1 MDKNNNT
8 LGGFETILD
17 GIMPTDPTKEPTKFG
32 FDEGADELSDDE
44 IEALKG
50 KRAPSVNAV
59 KGIKTSKSNTVA
71 TDDDD
76 NDDDDDD
83 DDTNVEP
90 TKKVKPKKEDTKK
103 ENDDD
108 DDDSADDDDDNDDDN
123 DGDDS
128 QSEAI
133 ESLFDAISEE
143 IGWEFDEND
152 PEDVKPKTVAEL
164 VKYFKDVI
172 AESSIPQYSSE
183 DVMKLDEFVR
193 NGGKLEN
200 YFQAGTGI
208 DYETIDI
215 TDENNQKK
223 VITALYK
230 EKGWDD
236 ARITKK
242 LERYEDAGVLED
254 EAEEAVE
261 LLKKIESEKKEAL
274 LEGQKKTAEEAKQKQ
289 QKFYGDVVNEIKG
302 LSDIRGIKISKDD
315 RARLAEYI
323 FKYDS
328 NGVTQ
333 YQKDYAKSVK
343 NLLESAYFTM
353 KGDALISAAK
363 SEGNSTAMQRL
374 KNSLKTTGSRKSSKR
389 VTASA
394 DGSIWSNL
402 AQQLKKE

>member
-17 GIMPTDPTKEPTKFG
+17 GIMPNDPTKEPTKIG
-32 FDEGADELSDDE
+32 FSDGADELSDEE
-44 IEALKG
+44 IDALKG
-50 KRAPSVNAV
+50 KRAPSVNAI
-59 KGIKTSKSNTVA
+59 KGIKADKKTVEV
-71 TDDDD
+71 DDDD
-76 NDDDDDD
+76 EEEEEEDVKPKVDATKKAKTKKVEEPEEVEEDEDDDEEDYNDDDDA
-83 DDTNVEP
+83 E
-90 TKKVKPKKEDTKK
+90 
-103 ENDDD
+103 
-108 DDDSADDDDDNDDDN
+108 
-123 DGDDS
+123 DS

-152 PEDVKPKTVAEL
+152 PEDVKPKTVTEL

-172 AESSIPQYSSE
+172 AESSVPQYSSE
-183 DVMKLDEFVR
+183 DVQKLDEFVR

-200 YFQAGTGI
+200 YFQAGNGI
-208 DYETIDI
+208 DYDNIDI
-215 TDENNQKK
+215 TDESIQKK
-223 VITALYK
+223 VITTLYK
-230 EKGWDD
+230 EKGWED
-236 ARITKK
+236 ARIAKK
-242 LERYEDAGVLED
+242 IERYEDAGVLED

-261 LLKKIESEKKEAL
+261 LLKKIEAEKKEAL
-274 LEGQKKTAEEAKQKQ
+274 LESQKKTAEESKQKQ
-289 QKFYGDVVNEIKG
+289 QKFYDDVVNEIKG

-389 VTASA
+389 VTVSA

>member
-17 GIMPTDPTKEPTKFG
+17 GIIPTDPTKEPTKFG

-50 KRAPSVNAV
+50 KRAPSVNAM
-59 KGIKTSKSNTVA
+59 KGIK
-71 TDDDD
+71 DDKKKPVD
-76 NDDDDDD
+76 NDDDDDEED
-83 DDTNVEP
+83 DEVKSKVEV
-90 TKKVKPKKEDTKK
+90 TKKAKAKKVEEPEET
-103 ENDDD
+103 EEDDD
-108 DDDSADDDDDNDDDN
+108 DIEEEDDDAEVEDT
-123 DGDDS
+123 

-152 PEDVKPKTVAEL
+152 PEDVKPKTVTEL

-172 AESSIPQYSSE
+172 TESSVPEYSSE
-183 DVMKLDEFVR
+183 DVQKLDEFVR
-193 NGGKLEN
+193 NGGKLED
-200 YFQAGTGI
+200 YFQAGNGI

-230 EKGWDD
+230 EKGWDA

>member
-17 GIMPTDPTKEPTKFG
+17 GIIPNDPTKEPTKIG
-32 FDEGADELSDDE
+32 FSDGADELSDEE

-50 KRAPSVNAV
+50 KRAPSVNEV
-59 KGIKTSKSNTVA
+59 KGIKNSKKTVEVEE
-71 TDDDD
+71 DDEDEEED
-76 NDDDDDD
+76 EDIKP
-83 DDTNVEP
+83 EP
-90 TKKVKPKKEDTKK
+90 TKKTKVKEV
-103 ENDDD
+103 EEEVEEEDDD
-108 DDDSADDDDDNDDDN
+108 DDDS
-123 DGDDS
+123 DDS
-128 QSEAI
+128 DEDTQSEAI

-143 IGWEFDEND
+143 LGWEFDEND
-152 PEDVKPKTVAEL
+152 PEEVKPKTVTDL
-164 VKYFKDVI
+164 VKYFRDVI
-172 AESSIPQYSSE
+172 TESSVPQYSSE
-183 DVMKLDEFVR
+183 DVQKLDEFVR

-200 YFQAGTGI
+200 YFQAGNGI
-208 DYETIDI
+208 DYDNIDI
-215 TDENNQKK
+215 TDESIQKK

-230 EKGWDD
+230 EKGWED
-236 ARITKK
+236 ARIAKK

-261 LLKKIESEKKEAL
+261 LLKKIETEKKEAL
-274 LEGQKKTAEEAKQKQ
+274 LESQKKTAEEAKQKQ
-289 QKFYGDVVNEIKG
+289 QKFYDDVVNEIKG

-323 FKYDS
+323 FRYDS
-328 NGVTQ
+328 NGTTQ

-389 VTASA
+389 VTSSP

>member
-50 KRAPSVNAV
+50 KRAPSVNAI
-59 KGIKTSKSNTVA
+59 KGIKDDKKKQVDNE
-71 TDDDD
+71 DDDD
-76 NDDDDDD
+76 EEDDEVKSKVEVTKKAKAKKVEEPEETEEDDDDIEEEDD
-83 DDTNVEP
+83 DAEVE
-90 TKKVKPKKEDTKK
+90 DI
-103 ENDDD
+103 
-108 DDDSADDDDDNDDDN
+108 
-123 DGDDS
+123 

-152 PEDVKPKTVAEL
+152 PEDVKPKTVTEL

-172 AESSIPQYSSE
+172 TESSVPEYSSE
-183 DVMKLDEFVR
+183 DVQKLDEFVR
-193 NGGKLEN
+193 NGGKLED
-200 YFQAGTGI
+200 YFQAGNGI

-230 EKGWDD
+230 EKGWDA

-274 LEGQKKTAEEAKQKQ
+274 LEGQKKIAEEAKQKQ
-289 QKFYGDVVNEIKG
+289 QKFYSDVVNEIKG

>member
-1 MDKNNNT
+1 MDKNNNKV
-8 LGGFETILD
+8 GGFETILD

-50 KRAPSVNAV
+50 KRAPSVNAM
-59 KGIKTSKSNTVA
+59 KGIKNDKKTVEVDDDDEEEDEEDIKPKVDA
-71 TDDDD
+71 TKKAKTKKVEEPEEVEEDEDDDEEDD
-76 NDDDDDD
+76 NDDDDA
-83 DDTNVEP
+83 E
-90 TKKVKPKKEDTKK
+90 
-103 ENDDD
+103 
-108 DDDSADDDDDNDDDN
+108 
-123 DGDDS
+123 DS

-152 PEDVKPKTVAEL
+152 PEDVKPKTVTEL

-172 AESSIPQYSSE
+172 AESSVPQYSSE
-183 DVMKLDEFVR
+183 DVQKLDEFVR

-200 YFQAGTGI
+200 YFQAGNGI
-208 DYETIDI
+208 DYDNIDI
-215 TDENNQKK
+215 TDESIQKK
-223 VITALYK
+223 VITTLYK
-230 EKGWDD
+230 EKGWED
-236 ARITKK
+236 ARIAKK
-242 LERYEDAGVLED
+242 IERYEDAGVLED

-261 LLKKIESEKKEAL
+261 LLKKIEAEKKEAL
-274 LEGQKKTAEEAKQKQ
+274 LESQKKTAEESKQKQ
-289 QKFYGDVVNEIKG
+289 QKFYDDVVNEIKG

-389 VTASA
+389 VTVSA

>member
-17 GIMPTDPTKEPTKFG
+17 GIMPTDTTKEPTKFG

-50 KRAPSVNAV
+50 KRAPSVNAM
-59 KGIKTSKSNTVA
+59 KGIKNDKKTVEVDDDDEEEDEEDIKPKVDA
-71 TDDDD
+71 TKKAKTKKVEEPEEVEEEEDDDEEDD
-76 NDDDDDD
+76 NDDDDA
-83 DDTNVEP
+83 E
-90 TKKVKPKKEDTKK
+90 
-103 ENDDD
+103 
-108 DDDSADDDDDNDDDN
+108 
-123 DGDDS
+123 DS

-152 PEDVKPKTVAEL
+152 PEDVKPKTVTEL

-172 AESSIPQYSSE
+172 AESSVPQYSSE
-183 DVMKLDEFVR
+183 DVQKLDEFVR

-200 YFQAGTGI
+200 YFQAGNGI
-208 DYETIDI
+208 DYDNIDI
-215 TDENNQKK
+215 TDESIQKK
-223 VITALYK
+223 VITTLYK
-230 EKGWDD
+230 EKGWED
-236 ARITKK
+236 ARIAKK
-242 LERYEDAGVLED
+242 IERYEDAGVLED

-261 LLKKIESEKKEAL
+261 LLKKIEAEKKEAL
-274 LEGQKKTAEEAKQKQ
+274 LESQKKTAEESKQKQ
-289 QKFYGDVVNEIKG
+289 QKFYDDVVNEIKG

-389 VTASA
+389 VTVSA

>member
-17 GIMPTDPTKEPTKFG
+17 GIMPNDPTKEPTKIG
-32 FDEGADELSDDE
+32 FSDGADELSDEE

-50 KRAPSVNAV
+50 KRAPSVNAI
-59 KGIKTSKSNTVA
+59 KGIKNDKKTVEVDDDDNEEEEEEDIKPKVDA
-71 TDDDD
+71 TKKAKTKKVEEPEEVEEDEDDDEEDD
-76 NDDDDDD
+76 NDDDD
-83 DDTNVEP
+83 TE
-90 TKKVKPKKEDTKK
+90 
-103 ENDDD
+103 
-108 DDDSADDDDDNDDDN
+108 
-123 DGDDS
+123 DS

-152 PEDVKPKTVAEL
+152 PEDVKPKTVTEL

-172 AESSIPQYSSE
+172 AESSVPQYSSE
-183 DVMKLDEFVR
+183 DVQKLDEFVR

-200 YFQAGTGI
+200 YFQAGNGI
-208 DYETIDI
+208 DYDNIDI
-215 TDENNQKK
+215 TDESIQKK
-223 VITALYK
+223 VITTLYK
-230 EKGWDD
+230 EKGWED
-236 ARITKK
+236 ARIAKK
-242 LERYEDAGVLED
+242 IERYEDAGVLED

-261 LLKKIESEKKEAL
+261 LLKKIEGEKKEAL
-274 LEGQKKTAEEAKQKQ
+274 LESQKKTAEESKQKQ

-389 VTASA
+389 VTVSA

>member
-17 GIMPTDPTKEPTKFG
+17 GIIPNDPSKAPITGG
-32 FDEGADELSDDE
+32 FDGGEEELSDEE

-50 KRAPSVNAV
+50 KRAPSVNAM
-59 KGIKTSKSNTVA
+59 KGIK
-71 TDDDD
+71 DDKKKQVD
-76 NDDDDDD
+76 NDDDDDEED
-83 DDTNVEP
+83 DEVKSKVEV
-90 TKKVKPKKEDTKK
+90 TKKAKAKKVEEPEET
-103 ENDDD
+103 EEDDD
-108 DDDSADDDDDNDDDN
+108 DIEEEDDDSEVEDA
-123 DGDDS
+123 

-152 PEDVKPKTVAEL
+152 PEDVKPKTVTEL

-172 AESSIPQYSSE
+172 TESSVPQYSSE
-183 DVMKLDEFVR
+183 DVRKLDEFVR
-193 NGGKLEN
+193 NGGKLED
-200 YFQAGTGI
+200 YFQAGNGI

-289 QKFYGDVVNEIKG
+289 QKFYSDVVNEIKG

>member
-17 GIMPTDPTKEPTKFG
+17 GIIPNDPTKEPTKIG
-32 FDEGADELSDDE
+32 FSDGADELSDEE

-50 KRAPSVNAV
+50 KRAPSVNEV
-59 KGIKTSKSNTVA
+59 KGIKNSKKTVEVE
-71 TDDDD
+71 
-76 NDDDDDD
+76 DDDDDEEEEED
-83 DDTNVEP
+83 IKPEP
-90 TKKVKPKKEDTKK
+90 TKKTKVKEV
-103 ENDDD
+103 EEEVEEEDDD
-108 DDDSADDDDDNDDDN
+108 DDDS
-123 DGDDS
+123 DDS
-128 QSEAI
+128 DEDTQSEAI

-143 IGWEFDEND
+143 LGWEFDEND
-152 PEDVKPKTVAEL
+152 PEEVKPKTVTDL
-164 VKYFKDVI
+164 VKYFRDVI
-172 AESSIPQYSSE
+172 TESSVPQYSSE
-183 DVMKLDEFVR
+183 DVQKLDEFVR

-200 YFQAGTGI
+200 YFQAGNGI
-208 DYETIDI
+208 DYDNIDI
-215 TDENNQKK
+215 TDESIQKK

-230 EKGWDD
+230 EKGWED
-236 ARITKK
+236 ARIAKK

-261 LLKKIESEKKEAL
+261 LLKKIETEKKEAL
-274 LEGQKKTAEEAKQKQ
+274 LESQKKTAEEAKQKQ
-289 QKFYGDVVNEIKG
+289 QKFYDDVVNEIKG

-323 FKYDS
+323 FRYDS
-328 NGVTQ
+328 NGTTQ

-389 VTASA
+389 VTSSP

>member
-17 GIMPTDPTKEPTKFG
+17 GIIPNDPTKEPTKIG
-32 FDEGADELSDDE
+32 FSDGADELSDEE

-50 KRAPSVNAV
+50 KRAPSVNEV
-59 KGIKTSKSNTVA
+59 KGIKNSKKTVEVE
-71 TDDDD
+71 DDEEEDEED
-76 NDDDDDD
+76 IKP
-83 DDTNVEP
+83 EP
-90 TKKVKPKKEDTKK
+90 TKKTKVKEV
-103 ENDDD
+103 EEEVEEEDDD
-108 DDDSADDDDDNDDDN
+108 DDDS
-123 DGDDS
+123 DDS
-128 QSEAI
+128 DEDVQSEAI

-143 IGWEFDEND
+143 LGWEFDEND
-152 PEDVKPKTVAEL
+152 PEEVKPKTVTDL
-164 VKYFKDVI
+164 VKYFRDVI
-172 AESSIPQYSSE
+172 TESSVPQYSSE
-183 DVMKLDEFVR
+183 DVQKLDEFVR

-200 YFQAGTGI
+200 YFQAGNGI
-208 DYETIDI
+208 DYDNIDI
-215 TDENNQKK
+215 TDESIQKK

-230 EKGWDD
+230 EKGWED
-236 ARITKK
+236 ARIAKK

-261 LLKKIESEKKEAL
+261 LLKKIETEKKEAL
-274 LEGQKKTAEEAKQKQ
+274 LESQKKTAEEAKQKQ
-289 QKFYGDVVNEIKG
+289 QKFYDDVVNEIKG

-323 FKYDS
+323 FRYDS
-328 NGVTQ
+328 NGTTQ

-389 VTASA
+389 VTSSP

>member
-17 GIMPTDPTKEPTKFG
+17 GIIPNDPTKEPTKIG
-32 FDEGADELSDDE
+32 FSDGADELSDEE

-50 KRAPSVNAV
+50 KRALSVNEV
-59 KGIKTSKSNTVA
+59 KGIKNSKKTVEVE
-71 TDDDD
+71 
-76 NDDDDDD
+76 DDDDDEEEEED
-83 DDTNVEP
+83 IKPEP
-90 TKKVKPKKEDTKK
+90 TKKTKVKEV
-103 ENDDD
+103 EEEVEEEDDD
-108 DDDSADDDDDNDDDN
+108 DDDS
-123 DGDDS
+123 DDS
-128 QSEAI
+128 DEDTQSEAI

-143 IGWEFDEND
+143 LGWEFDEND
-152 PEDVKPKTVAEL
+152 PEEVKPKTVTDL
-164 VKYFKDVI
+164 VKYFRDVI
-172 AESSIPQYSSE
+172 TESSVPQYSSE
-183 DVMKLDEFVR
+183 DVQKLDEFVR

-200 YFQAGTGI
+200 YFQAGNGI
-208 DYETIDI
+208 DYDNIDI
-215 TDENNQKK
+215 TDESIQKK

-230 EKGWDD
+230 EKGWED
-236 ARITKK
+236 ARIAKK

-261 LLKKIESEKKEAL
+261 LLKKIETEKKEAL
-274 LEGQKKTAEEAKQKQ
+274 LESQKKTAEEAKQKQ
-289 QKFYGDVVNEIKG
+289 QKFYDDVVNEIKG

-323 FKYDS
+323 FRYDS
-328 NGVTQ
+328 NGTTQ

-389 VTASA
+389 VTSSP

>member
-50 KRAPSVNAV
+50 KRAPSVNAM
-59 KGIKTSKSNTVA
+59 KGIKDDKKKQVDNE
-71 TDDDD
+71 DDDD
-76 NDDDDDD
+76 EEDDEVKSKVEVTKKAKAKKVEEPEETEEDDDDIEEEDD
-83 DDTNVEP
+83 DAEVE
-90 TKKVKPKKEDTKK
+90 D
-103 ENDDD
+103 
-108 DDDSADDDDDNDDDN
+108 A
-123 DGDDS
+123 

-152 PEDVKPKTVAEL
+152 PEDVKPKTVTEL

-172 AESSIPQYSSE
+172 TESSVPEYSSE
-183 DVMKLDEFVR
+183 DVQKLDEFVR
-193 NGGKLEN
+193 NGGKLED
-200 YFQAGTGI
+200 YFQAGNGI

-230 EKGWDD
+230 EKGWDA

>member
-17 GIMPTDPTKEPTKFG
+17 GIMPTDPSKAPITGG
-32 FDEGADELSDDE
+32 FDGGEEELSDEE

-50 KRAPSVNAV
+50 KRAPSVNAM
-59 KGIKTSKSNTVA
+59 KGIK
-71 TDDDD
+71 DDKKKQVD
-76 NDDDDDD
+76 NDDDDDEED
-83 DDTNVEP
+83 DEVKSKVEV
-90 TKKVKPKKEDTKK
+90 TKKAKAKKVEEPEET
-103 ENDDD
+103 EEDDD
-108 DDDSADDDDDNDDDN
+108 DIEEEDDDAEVEDA
-123 DGDDS
+123 

-152 PEDVKPKTVAEL
+152 PEDVKPKTVTEL

-172 AESSIPQYSSE
+172 TESSVPEYSSE
-183 DVMKLDEFVR
+183 DVQKLDEFVR
-193 NGGKLEN
+193 NGGKLED
-200 YFQAGTGI
+200 YFQAGNGI

-230 EKGWDD
+230 EKGWED

-261 LLKKIESEKKEAL
+261 LLKKIEAEKKEAL

>member
-17 GIMPTDPTKEPTKFG
+17 GIMPTDPSKAPITGG
-32 FDEGADELSDDE
+32 FDGGEEELSDEE

-50 KRAPSVNAV
+50 KRAPSVNDV
-59 KGIKTSKSNTVA
+59 KGIK
-71 TDDDD
+71 DDKKKQVD
-76 NDDDDDD
+76 NDDDDEEDDEVKSKVEVTKKAKAKKVEEPEETEEDD
-83 DDTNVEP
+83 DDIEEEDDDAEV
-90 TKKVKPKKEDTKK
+90 EDT
-103 ENDDD
+103 
-108 DDDSADDDDDNDDDN
+108 
-123 DGDDS
+123 

-152 PEDVKPKTVAEL
+152 PEDVKPKTVTEL

-172 AESSIPQYSSE
+172 TESSVPEYSSE
-183 DVMKLDEFVR
+183 DVQKLDEFVR
-193 NGGKLEN
+193 NGGKLED
-200 YFQAGTGI
+200 YFQAGNGI

-230 EKGWDD
+230 EKGWDA

>member
-8 LGGFETILD
+8 IGGFETILD
-17 GIMPTDPTKEPTKFG
+17 GIMPTDPTKETIKIG
-32 FDEGADELSDDE
+32 FSDGADDLSDEE

-152 PEDVKPKTVAEL
+152 PEDVKPKTVTEL

-183 DVMKLDEFVR
+183 DVQKLDEFVR

-200 YFQAGTGI
+200 YFQAGNGI
-208 DYETIDI
+208 DYDNIDI
-215 TDENNQKK
+215 TDESIQKK
-223 VITALYK
+223 VITTLYK
-230 EKGWDD
+230 EKGWED
-236 ARITKK
+236 ARIAKK
-242 LERYEDAGVLED
+242 IERYEDAGVLED

-261 LLKKIESEKKEAL
+261 LLKKIEAEKKEAL
-274 LEGQKKTAEEAKQKQ
+274 LESQKKTAEESKQKQ
-289 QKFYGDVVNEIKG
+289 QKFYDDVVNEIKG

-389 VTASA
+389 VTVSA

>member
-50 KRAPSVNAV
+50 KRAPSVNAM
-59 KGIKTSKSNTVA
+59 KGIKDDKKKQVDNE
-71 TDDDD
+71 DDDD
-76 NDDDDDD
+76 EEDDEVKSKVEVTKKAKAKKVEEPEETEEDDDDIEEEDD
-83 DDTNVEP
+83 DAEVE
-90 TKKVKPKKEDTKK
+90 DI
-103 ENDDD
+103 
-108 DDDSADDDDDNDDDN
+108 
-123 DGDDS
+123 

-152 PEDVKPKTVAEL
+152 PEDVKPKTVTEL

-172 AESSIPQYSSE
+172 TESSVPEYSSE
-183 DVMKLDEFVR
+183 DVQKLDEFVR
-193 NGGKLEN
+193 NGGKLED
-200 YFQAGTGI
+200 YFQAGNGI

-230 EKGWDD
+230 EKGWDA

-289 QKFYGDVVNEIKG
+289 QKFYSDVVNEIKG

>member
-50 KRAPSVNAV
+50 KRAPSVNDV
-59 KGIKTSKSNTVA
+59 KGIK
-71 TDDDD
+71 DDKKKQVD
-76 NDDDDDD
+76 NDDDDEEDDEVKSKVEVTKKAKAKKVVEPEETEEDDEDIEEEDD
-83 DDTNVEP
+83 DAEV
-90 TKKVKPKKEDTKK
+90 EDT
-103 ENDDD
+103 
-108 DDDSADDDDDNDDDN
+108 
-123 DGDDS
+123 

-152 PEDVKPKTVAEL
+152 PEDVKPKTVTEL

-172 AESSIPQYSSE
+172 TESSVPEYSSE
-183 DVMKLDEFVR
+183 DVQKLDEFVR
-193 NGGKLEN
+193 NGGKLED
-200 YFQAGTGI
+200 YFQAGNGI

>member
-50 KRAPSVNAV
+50 KRAPSVNAI
-59 KGIKTSKSNTVA
+59 KGIKDDKKKQV
-71 TDDDD
+71 DDD
-76 NDDDDDD
+76 NDDDTEAEDDVKSKVDTTKNAKAKKVEDIDETEEDEDDIEVED
-83 DDTNVEP
+83 DDTEVEDP
-90 TKKVKPKKEDTKK
+90 
-103 ENDDD
+103 
-108 DDDSADDDDDNDDDN
+108 
-123 DGDDS
+123 

-152 PEDVKPKTVAEL
+152 PEDVKPKTVTEL
-164 VKYFKDVI
+164 VKYFRDVI
-172 AESSIPQYSSE
+172 TESSVPQYSSE
-183 DVMKLDEFVR
+183 DVQKLDEFVR
-193 NGGKLEN
+193 NGGKLED
-200 YFQAGTGI
+200 YFQAGNGI

-215 TDENNQKK
+215 TDETNQKK

-261 LLKKIESEKKEAL
+261 LLKKIEAEKKEAL

-289 QKFYGDVVNEIKG
+289 QKFYDDVVNEIKG

>member
-50 KRAPSVNAV
+50 KRAPSVNAM
-59 KGIKTSKSNTVA
+59 KGIK
-71 TDDDD
+71 DDKKKQVD
-76 NDDDDDD
+76 NDDDDDEEDDEVKSKVEVTKKAKAKKVEEPEETEEDDEDIEEED
-83 DDTNVEP
+83 DDAEVED
-90 TKKVKPKKEDTKK
+90 V
-103 ENDDD
+103 
-108 DDDSADDDDDNDDDN
+108 
-123 DGDDS
+123 

-152 PEDVKPKTVAEL
+152 PEDVKPKTVTEL

-172 AESSIPQYSSE
+172 TESSVPQYSSE
-183 DVMKLDEFVR
+183 DVQKLDEFVR
-193 NGGKLEN
+193 NGGKLED
-200 YFQAGTGI
+200 YFQAGNGI

-230 EKGWDD
+230 EKGWED

-261 LLKKIESEKKEAL
+261 LLKKIEAEKKEAL

-289 QKFYGDVVNEIKG
+289 QKFYGDVVNEIKA

>member
-17 GIMPTDPTKEPTKFG
+17 GIIPNDPTKEPTKIG
-32 FDEGADELSDDE
+32 FSDGADELSDEE

-50 KRAPSVNAV
+50 KRAPSVNEV
-59 KGIKTSKSNTVA
+59 KGIKNSKKTVEVEE
-71 TDDDD
+71 DDEDEEED
-76 NDDDDDD
+76 EDIKP
-83 DDTNVEP
+83 EP
-90 TKKVKPKKEDTKK
+90 TKKTKVKEV
-103 ENDDD
+103 EEEVEEEDDD
-108 DDDSADDDDDNDDDN
+108 DDDS
-123 DGDDS
+123 DDS
-128 QSEAI
+128 DEDTQSEAI

-143 IGWEFDEND
+143 LGWEFDEND
-152 PEDVKPKTVAEL
+152 PEEVKPKTVTDL
-164 VKYFKDVI
+164 VKYFRDVI
-172 AESSIPQYSSE
+172 TESSVPQYSSE
-183 DVMKLDEFVR
+183 DVQKLDEFVR

-200 YFQAGTGI
+200 YFQAGNGI
-208 DYETIDI
+208 DYDNIDI
-215 TDENNQKK
+215 TDESIQKK

-230 EKGWDD
+230 EKGWED
-236 ARITKK
+236 ARIAKK

-261 LLKKIESEKKEAL
+261 LLKKIETEKKEAL
-274 LEGQKKTAEEAKQKQ
+274 LESQKKTAEKAKQKQ
-289 QKFYGDVVNEIKG
+289 QKFYDDVVNEIKG

-323 FKYDS
+323 FRYDS
-328 NGVTQ
+328 NGTTQ

-389 VTASA
+389 VTSSP

>member
-50 KRAPSVNAV
+50 KRAPSVNAM
-59 KGIKTSKSNTVA
+59 KGIKDDKKKQVDNE
-71 TDDDD
+71 DDDD
-76 NDDDDDD
+76 EEDDEVKSKVEVTKKAKAKKVEEPEETEEDDDDIEEEDD
-83 DDTNVEP
+83 DAEV
-90 TKKVKPKKEDTKK
+90 EDT
-103 ENDDD
+103 
-108 DDDSADDDDDNDDDN
+108 
-123 DGDDS
+123 

-152 PEDVKPKTVAEL
+152 PEDVKPKTVTEL

-172 AESSIPQYSSE
+172 TESSVPEYSSE
-183 DVMKLDEFVR
+183 DVQKLDEFVR
-193 NGGKLEN
+193 NGGKLED
-200 YFQAGTGI
+200 YFQAGNGI

>member
-1 MDKNNNT
+1 MDKSNNT

-17 GIMPTDPTKEPTKFG
+17 GIIPTDPSKAPITGG
-32 FDEGADELSDDE
+32 FDGGEEELSDEE

-50 KRAPSVNAV
+50 KRAPSVNDI
-59 KGIKTSKSNTVA
+59 KGTNGGKNNPKVVDDEEDEENEPAEKSTEEKNSKKKKSEPIV
-71 TDDDD
+71 DQEEDEDD

-83 DDTNVEP
+83 DSA
-90 TKKVKPKKEDTKK
+90 EDS
-103 ENDDD
+103 D
-108 DDDSADDDDDNDDDN
+108 AV
-123 DGDDS
+123 
-128 QSEAI
+128 

-143 IGWEFDEND
+143 LGWEFDE
-152 PEDVKPKTVAEL
+152 EDDAETKPKTVTDL
-164 VKYFKDVI
+164 VKYFKEVI
-172 AESSIPQYSSE
+172 AENSVPTYSSE
-183 DVMKLDEFVR
+183 DVQKLDDFVS
-193 NGGKLEN
+193 NGGKLEE
-200 YFQAGTGI
+200 YFKIGNGI
-208 DYETIDI
+208 DYETVDI
-215 TDENNQKK
+215 TDEAVQKK

-236 ARITKK
+236 SRITKK

-274 LEGQKKTAEEAKQKQ
+274 LESQKKNAEQAKEKQ
-289 QKFYGDVVNEIKG
+289 QKFYTDVVNEIKS
-302 LSDIRGIKISKDD
+302 LSDVRGIKISKDD

-333 YQKDYAKSVK
+333 YQKDYAKNVK

-374 KNSLKTTGSRKSSKR
+374 KNSLKTTGSGKSKKR
-389 VTASA
+389 IPTGST
-394 DGSIWSNL
+394 DGSIWSSL

>member
-50 KRAPSVNAV
+50 KRAPSVNAI
-59 KGIKTSKSNTVA
+59 KGIKDDKKKQV
-71 TDDDD
+71 DDD
-76 NDDDDDD
+76 NDDDTEAEDDVKSKVDTTKNTKVKKVEEPEETEEDEDDIEVED
-83 DDTNVEP
+83 DDTEV
-90 TKKVKPKKEDTKK
+90 
-103 ENDDD
+103 DDP
-108 DDDSADDDDDNDDDN
+108 
-123 DGDDS
+123 

-152 PEDVKPKTVAEL
+152 PEDVKPKTVTEL
-164 VKYFKDVI
+164 VKYFRDVI
-172 AESSIPQYSSE
+172 TESSVPQYSSE
-183 DVMKLDEFVR
+183 DVQKLDEFVR
-193 NGGKLEN
+193 NGGKLED
-200 YFQAGTGI
+200 YFQAGNGI

-215 TDENNQKK
+215 TDETNQKK

-261 LLKKIESEKKEAL
+261 LLKKIEAEKKEAL

-289 QKFYGDVVNEIKG
+289 QKFYDDVVNEIKG

>member
-17 GIMPTDPTKEPTKFG
+17 GIIPNDPTKEPTKIG
-32 FDEGADELSDDE
+32 FSDGADELSDEE

-50 KRAPSVNAV
+50 KRAPSVNEV
-59 KGIKTSKSNTVA
+59 KGIKNSKKTVEVE
-71 TDDDD
+71 DDDEEEED
-76 NDDDDDD
+76 EDIKP
-83 DDTNVEP
+83 EP
-90 TKKVKPKKEDTKK
+90 TKKTKVKEV
-103 ENDDD
+103 EEEVEEEDDD
-108 DDDSADDDDDNDDDN
+108 DDDS
-123 DGDDS
+123 DDS
-128 QSEAI
+128 DEDTQSEAI

-143 IGWEFDEND
+143 LGWEFDEND
-152 PEDVKPKTVAEL
+152 PEEVKPKTVTDL
-164 VKYFKDVI
+164 VKYFRDVI
-172 AESSIPQYSSE
+172 TESSVPQYSSE
-183 DVMKLDEFVR
+183 DVQKLDEFVR

-200 YFQAGTGI
+200 YFQAGNGI
-208 DYETIDI
+208 DYDNIDI
-215 TDENNQKK
+215 TDESIQKK

-230 EKGWDD
+230 EKGWDA

-289 QKFYGDVVNEIKG
+289 QKFYDDVVNEIKG

-323 FKYDS
+323 FRYDS
-328 NGVTQ
+328 NGTTQ

-389 VTASA
+389 VTSSP

>member
-1 MDKNNNT
+1 MDKSNNT

-17 GIMPTDPTKEPTKFG
+17 GIIPNDPTKEPTKIG
-32 FDEGADELSDDE
+32 FSDGADELSDEE

-50 KRAPSVNAV
+50 KRAPSVNEV
-59 KGIKTSKSNTVA
+59 KGIKNSKKTVEVE
-71 TDDDD
+71 DDEDEEEEED
-76 NDDDDDD
+76 IKP
-83 DDTNVEP
+83 EP
-90 TKKVKPKKEDTKK
+90 TKKTKVKEV
-103 ENDDD
+103 EEEVEEEDDD
-108 DDDSADDDDDNDDDN
+108 DDDS
-123 DGDDS
+123 DDS
-128 QSEAI
+128 DEDTQSEAI

-143 IGWEFDEND
+143 LGWEFDDND
-152 PEDVKPKTVAEL
+152 PEEVKPKTVTDL
-164 VKYFKDVI
+164 VKYFRDVI
-172 AESSIPQYSSE
+172 TESSVPQYSSE
-183 DVMKLDEFVR
+183 DVQKLDEFVR

-200 YFQAGTGI
+200 YFQAGNGI
-208 DYETIDI
+208 DYDNIDI
-215 TDENNQKK
+215 TDESIQKK

-230 EKGWDD
+230 EKGWED
-236 ARITKK
+236 ARIAKK

-261 LLKKIESEKKEAL
+261 LLKKIETEKKEAL
-274 LEGQKKTAEEAKQKQ
+274 LESQKKTAEEAKQKQ
-289 QKFYGDVVNEIKG
+289 QKFYDDVVNEIKG

-323 FKYDS
+323 FRYDS
-328 NGVTQ
+328 NGTTQ

-389 VTASA
+389 VTSSP

>member
-17 GIMPTDPTKEPTKFG
+17 GIMPTDPTKETIKIG
-32 FDEGADELSDDE
+32 FSDGADDLSDEE

-59 KGIKTSKSNTVA
+59 KGIKTSKSNTVV

-152 PEDVKPKTVAEL
+152 TEDVKPKNVTEV

-172 AESSIPQYSSE
+172 TESSVPEYSSE
-183 DVMKLDEFVR
+183 DVQKLDEFVR
-193 NGGKLEN
+193 NGGKLED
-200 YFQAGTGI
+200 YFQAGNGI

-230 EKGWDD
+230 EKGWDA

>member
-50 KRAPSVNAV
+50 KRAPSVNAM
-59 KGIKTSKSNTVA
+59 KGIK
-71 TDDDD
+71 DDKKKQVD
-76 NDDDDDD
+76 NDDDDDEEDDEVKSKVEVTKKAKAKKVEEPEETEEDDEDIEEED
-83 DDTNVEP
+83 DDAEVE
-90 TKKVKPKKEDTKK
+90 D
-103 ENDDD
+103 
-108 DDDSADDDDDNDDDN
+108 A
-123 DGDDS
+123 

-152 PEDVKPKTVAEL
+152 PEDVKPKTVTEL

-172 AESSIPQYSSE
+172 TESSVPEYSSE
-183 DVMKLDEFVR
+183 DVQKLDEFVR
-193 NGGKLEN
+193 NGGKLED
-200 YFQAGTGI
+200 YFQAGNGI

-230 EKGWDD
+230 EKGWDA

>member
-32 FDEGADELSDDE
+32 FSDGADDLSDEE

-59 KGIKTSKSNTVA
+59 KGIKTSKSNTVV

-108 DDDSADDDDDNDDDN
+108 DDDSADDDDDNDDNN
-123 DGDDS
+123 DDDDS

-133 ESLFDAISEE
+133 KSLFDAISEE

-152 PEDVKPKTVAEL
+152 PEDVKPKTVQEL

-172 AESSIPQYSSE
+172 AESSVPQYSSE
-183 DVMKLDEFVR
+183 DVQKLDEFVR

-200 YFQAGTGI
+200 YFQAGNGI
-208 DYETIDI
+208 DYDNIDI
-215 TDENNQKK
+215 TDESIQKK
-223 VITALYK
+223 VITTLYK
-230 EKGWDD
+230 EKGWED
-236 ARITKK
+236 ARIAKK
-242 LERYEDAGVLED
+242 IERYEDAGVLED

-261 LLKKIESEKKEAL
+261 LLKKIEAEKKEAL
-274 LEGQKKTAEEAKQKQ
+274 LESQKKTAEESKQKQ
-289 QKFYGDVVNEIKG
+289 QKFYDDVVNEIKG

-389 VTASA
+389 VTVSA

>member
-50 KRAPSVNAV
+50 KRAPSVNDV
-59 KGIKTSKSNTVA
+59 KGIK
-71 TDDDD
+71 DDKKKQVD
-76 NDDDDDD
+76 NDDDDDEED
-83 DDTNVEP
+83 DEVKSKVEV
-90 TKKVKPKKEDTKK
+90 TKKAKAKKVEEPEET
-103 ENDDD
+103 EEDDD
-108 DDDSADDDDDNDDDN
+108 DIEEEDDDAEVEDA
-123 DGDDS
+123 

-152 PEDVKPKTVAEL
+152 PEDVKPKTVTEL

-172 AESSIPQYSSE
+172 TESSVPEYSSE
-183 DVMKLDEFVR
+183 DVQKLDEFVR
-193 NGGKLEN
+193 NGGKLED
-200 YFQAGTGI
+200 YFQAGNGI

-230 EKGWDD
+230 EKGWDA

>member
-17 GIMPTDPTKEPTKFG
+17 GIMPTDPTKEPTKIG
-32 FDEGADELSDDE
+32 FSDGADELSDEE

-50 KRAPSVNAV
+50 KRAPSVNAI
-59 KGIKTSKSNTVA
+59 KGIKNDKKTVEVDDDDAEEEEEEDIKPKVDA
-71 TDDDD
+71 TKKAKTKKVEEPEEVEEDEDDDEEDD
-76 NDDDDDD
+76 NDDDDA
-83 DDTNVEP
+83 E
-90 TKKVKPKKEDTKK
+90 
-103 ENDDD
+103 
-108 DDDSADDDDDNDDDN
+108 
-123 DGDDS
+123 DS

-152 PEDVKPKTVAEL
+152 PEDVKPKTVQEL

-172 AESSIPQYSSE
+172 AESSVPQYSSE
-183 DVMKLDEFVR
+183 DVQKLDEFVR

-200 YFQAGTGI
+200 YFQAGNGI
-208 DYETIDI
+208 DYDNIDI
-215 TDENNQKK
+215 TDESIQKK
-223 VITALYK
+223 VITTLYK
-230 EKGWDD
+230 EKGWED
-236 ARITKK
+236 ARIAKK
-242 LERYEDAGVLED
+242 IERYEDAGVLED

-261 LLKKIESEKKEAL
+261 LLKKIEAEKKEAL
-274 LEGQKKTAEEAKQKQ
+274 LESQKKTAEESKQKQ
-289 QKFYGDVVNEIKG
+289 QKFYDDVVNEIKG

-389 VTASA
+389 VTVST

>member
-32 FDEGADELSDDE
+32 FDEGADELSDEE

-90 TKKVKPKKEDTKK
+90 TKKVKPKKEDTRK
-103 ENDDD
+103 ENVDD
-108 DDDSADDDDDNDDDN
+108 DDDSANDDDDNDDDN
-123 DGDDS
+123 DDDDS

-230 EKGWDD
+230 EKGWDA

-289 QKFYGDVVNEIKG
+289 QKFYSDVVNEIKG

>member
-17 GIMPTDPTKEPTKFG
+17 GIIPNDPTKEPTKIG
-32 FDEGADELSDDE
+32 FSDGADELSDEE

-50 KRAPSVNAV
+50 KRAPSVNEV
-59 KGIKTSKSNTVA
+59 KGIKNSKKTVEVEE
-71 TDDDD
+71 DDDD
-76 NDDDDDD
+76 EEEEEDIKP
-83 DDTNVEP
+83 EP
-90 TKKVKPKKEDTKK
+90 TKKTKVKEV
-103 ENDDD
+103 EEEVEEEDDD
-108 DDDSADDDDDNDDDN
+108 DDDS
-123 DGDDS
+123 DDS
-128 QSEAI
+128 DEDVQSEAI

-152 PEDVKPKTVAEL
+152 PEEVKPKTVTDL
-164 VKYFKDVI
+164 VKYFRDVI
-172 AESSIPQYSSE
+172 TESSVPQYSSE
-183 DVMKLDEFVR
+183 DVQKLDEFVR

-200 YFQAGTGI
+200 YFQAGNGI
-208 DYETIDI
+208 DYDNIDI
-215 TDENNQKK
+215 TDESIQKK

-230 EKGWDD
+230 EKGWED
-236 ARITKK
+236 ARIAKK

-261 LLKKIESEKKEAL
+261 LLKKIETEKKEAL
-274 LEGQKKTAEEAKQKQ
+274 LESQKKTAEEAKQKQ
-289 QKFYGDVVNEIKG
+289 QKFYDDVVNEIKG

-323 FKYDS
+323 FRYDS
-328 NGVTQ
+328 NGTTQ

-389 VTASA
+389 VTSSP

>member
-50 KRAPSVNAV
+50 KRAPSVNAI
-59 KGIKTSKSNTVA
+59 KGIKDDKKKQV
-71 TDDDD
+71 DDD
-76 NDDDDDD
+76 NDDDEEDDEVKSKVDTTKNTKVKKVEDVEETEEEDDDIEEED
-83 DDTNVEP
+83 DDTEV
-90 TKKVKPKKEDTKK
+90 
-103 ENDDD
+103 DDP
-108 DDDSADDDDDNDDDN
+108 
-123 DGDDS
+123 

-152 PEDVKPKTVAEL
+152 PEDVKPKTVTEL
-164 VKYFKDVI
+164 VKYFRDVI
-172 AESSIPQYSSE
+172 TESSVPQYSSE
-183 DVMKLDEFVR
+183 DVQKLDEFVR
-193 NGGKLEN
+193 NGGKLED
-200 YFQAGTGI
+200 YFQAGNGI

-215 TDENNQKK
+215 TDETNQKK

-261 LLKKIESEKKEAL
+261 LLKKIEAEKKEAL

-289 QKFYGDVVNEIKG
+289 QKFYDDVVNEIKG

>member
-50 KRAPSVNAV
+50 KRAPSVNAM
-59 KGIKTSKSNTVA
+59 KGIKDDKKKQVDNE
-71 TDDDD
+71 DDDD
-76 NDDDDDD
+76 EEDDEVKSKVEVTKKAKAKKVEEPEETEEDDDDIEEEDD
-83 DDTNVEP
+83 DAEVE
-90 TKKVKPKKEDTKK
+90 D
-103 ENDDD
+103 
-108 DDDSADDDDDNDDDN
+108 A
-123 DGDDS
+123 

-152 PEDVKPKTVAEL
+152 PEDVKPKTVTEL

-172 AESSIPQYSSE
+172 TESSVPEYSSE
-183 DVMKLDEFVR
+183 DVQKLDEFVR
-193 NGGKLEN
+193 NGGKLED
-200 YFQAGTGI
+200 YFQAGNGI

-230 EKGWDD
+230 EKGWDA

-261 LLKKIESEKKEAL
+261 LLKKIEAEKKEAL

-289 QKFYGDVVNEIKG
+289 QKFYGDVVNEIKA

>member
-17 GIMPTDPTKEPTKFG
+17 GIMPTDPSKAPITGG
-32 FDEGADELSDDE
+32 FDGGEEELSDEE

-50 KRAPSVNAV
+50 KRAPSVNAM
-59 KGIKTSKSNTVA
+59 KGIK
-71 TDDDD
+71 DDKKKQVD
-76 NDDDDDD
+76 NDDDDDEED
-83 DDTNVEP
+83 DEVKSKVEV
-90 TKKVKPKKEDTKK
+90 TKKAKAKKVEEPEET
-103 ENDDD
+103 EEDDD
-108 DDDSADDDDDNDDDN
+108 DIEEEDDDAEVEDA
-123 DGDDS
+123 

-152 PEDVKPKTVAEL
+152 PEDVKPKTVTEL

-172 AESSIPQYSSE
+172 TESSVPEYSSE
-183 DVMKLDEFVR
+183 DVQKLDEFVR
-193 NGGKLEN
+193 NGGKLED
-200 YFQAGTGI
+200 YFQAGNGI

-230 EKGWDD
+230 EKGWDA

>member
-17 GIMPTDPTKEPTKFG
+17 GIIPSDPTKEPTKIG
-32 FDEGADELSDDE
+32 FSDGADELSDEE

-50 KRAPSVNAV
+50 KRAPSVNEV
-59 KGIKTSKSNTVA
+59 KGIKNSKKTVEVEE
-71 TDDDD
+71 DDDD
-76 NDDDDDD
+76 EEEEEDIKP
-83 DDTNVEP
+83 EP
-90 TKKVKPKKEDTKK
+90 TKKTKVKEV
-103 ENDDD
+103 EEEVEEEDDD
-108 DDDSADDDDDNDDDN
+108 DDDS
-123 DGDDS
+123 DDS
-128 QSEAI
+128 DEDVQSEAI

-143 IGWEFDEND
+143 LGWEFDEND
-152 PEDVKPKTVAEL
+152 PEEVKPKTVTDL
-164 VKYFKDVI
+164 VKYFRDVI
-172 AESSIPQYSSE
+172 TESSVPQYSSE
-183 DVMKLDEFVR
+183 DVQKLDEFVR

-200 YFQAGTGI
+200 YFQAGNGI
-208 DYETIDI
+208 DYDNIDI
-215 TDENNQKK
+215 TDESIQKK
-223 VITALYK
+223 VITTLYK
-230 EKGWDD
+230 EKGWED
-236 ARITKK
+236 ARIAKK

-261 LLKKIESEKKEAL
+261 LLKKIETEKKEAL
-274 LEGQKKTAEEAKQKQ
+274 LESQKKTAEEAKQKQ
-289 QKFYGDVVNEIKG
+289 QKFYDDVVNEIKG

-323 FKYDS
+323 FRYDS
-328 NGVTQ
+328 NGTTQ

-389 VTASA
+389 VTSSP

>member
-50 KRAPSVNAV
+50 KRAPSVNAM
-59 KGIKTSKSNTVA
+59 KGIK
-71 TDDDD
+71 DDKKKQVD
-76 NDDDDDD
+76 NDDDDEEDDEVKSKVEVTKKAKAKKVEEPEETEEDD
-83 DDTNVEP
+83 DDIE
-90 TKKVKPKKEDTKK
+90 E
-103 ENDDD
+103 EDDD
-108 DDDSADDDDDNDDDN
+108 AEVEDA
-123 DGDDS
+123 

-172 AESSIPQYSSE
+172 TESSVPEYSSE
-183 DVMKLDEFVR
+183 DVQKLDEFVR
-193 NGGKLEN
+193 NGGKLED
-200 YFQAGTGI
+200 YFQAGNGI

>member
-50 KRAPSVNAV
+50 KRAPSVNAI
-59 KGIKTSKSNTVA
+59 KGIKDDKKKQV
-71 TDDDD
+71 DDD
-76 NDDDDDD
+76 NDDDTEAEDEVKSKVDTTKNTKVKKVEELEETEEDEDDIEVED
-83 DDTNVEP
+83 DDTEV
-90 TKKVKPKKEDTKK
+90 
-103 ENDDD
+103 DDP
-108 DDDSADDDDDNDDDN
+108 
-123 DGDDS
+123 

-152 PEDVKPKTVAEL
+152 PEDVKPKTVTEL
-164 VKYFKDVI
+164 VKYFRDVI
-172 AESSIPQYSSE
+172 TESSVPQYSSE
-183 DVMKLDEFVR
+183 DVQKLDEFVR
-193 NGGKLEN
+193 NGGKLED
-200 YFQAGTGI
+200 YFQAGNGI

-215 TDENNQKK
+215 TDETNQKK

-261 LLKKIESEKKEAL
+261 LLKKIEAEKKEAL
-274 LEGQKKTAEEAKQKQ
+274 LESQKKTAEEAKQKQ
-289 QKFYGDVVNEIKG
+289 QKFYDDVVNEIKG

>member
-17 GIMPTDPTKEPTKFG
+17 GIIPTDPTKEPTKFG

-50 KRAPSVNAV
+50 KRAPSVNDV
-59 KGIKTSKSNTVA
+59 KGIK
-71 TDDDD
+71 DDKKKQVD
-76 NDDDDDD
+76 NDDDDDEED
-83 DDTNVEP
+83 DEVKSKVEV
-90 TKKVKPKKEDTKK
+90 TKKAKAKKVEEPEET
-103 ENDDD
+103 EEDDD
-108 DDDSADDDDDNDDDN
+108 DIEEEDDDAEVEDT
-123 DGDDS
+123 

-152 PEDVKPKTVAEL
+152 PEDVKPKTVTEL

-172 AESSIPQYSSE
+172 TESSVPEYSSE
-183 DVMKLDEFVR
+183 DVQKLDEFVR
-193 NGGKLEN
+193 NGGKLED
-200 YFQAGTGI
+200 YFQAGNGI

-230 EKGWDD
+230 EKGWDA

>member
-50 KRAPSVNAV
+50 KRAPSVNAM
-59 KGIKTSKSNTVA
+59 KGIK
-71 TDDDD
+71 DDKKKQVD
-76 NDDDDDD
+76 NDDDDEEDDEVKSKVEVTKKAKAKKVEEPEETEEDD
-83 DDTNVEP
+83 DDIE
-90 TKKVKPKKEDTKK
+90 E
-103 ENDDD
+103 EDDD
-108 DDDSADDDDDNDDDN
+108 AEVEDA
-123 DGDDS
+123 

-143 IGWEFDEND
+143 IGWDFDEND
-152 PEDVKPKTVAEL
+152 PEDVKPKTVTEL

-172 AESSIPQYSSE
+172 TESSVPEYSSE
-183 DVMKLDEFVR
+183 DVQKLDEFVR
-193 NGGKLEN
+193 NGGKLED
-200 YFQAGTGI
+200 YFQAGNGI

-230 EKGWDD
+230 EKGWDA